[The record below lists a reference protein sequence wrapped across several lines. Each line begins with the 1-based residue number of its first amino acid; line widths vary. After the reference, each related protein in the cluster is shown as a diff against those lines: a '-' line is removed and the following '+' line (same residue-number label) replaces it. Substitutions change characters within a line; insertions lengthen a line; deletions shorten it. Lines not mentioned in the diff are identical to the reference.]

1 MRKKD
6 GELSSERVG
15 LDVPEGQP
23 RVVWG
28 WLLVDFSLELWEIIL
43 GLGVIYGLVRENIS

>member
-23 RVVWG
+23 RVVWA
-28 WLLVDFSLELWEIIL
+28 VTAS
-43 GLGVIYGLVRENIS
+43 